1 MARPIDEA
9 ATGTIFG
16 VALNYRSLLD
26 SRLAEFQEP
35 PYKAPPTKPVLF
47 IKTPNTRNR
56 QQGEVV
62 FPASCDRL
70 QPGPAVGVVIGR
82 KASRVTKDE
91 ALSYVAGLT
100 IVNEFSL
107 PEDSYYRPAVKAKC
121 RDGFCPMGP
130 EVVELADIKD
140 CDQLVLKLHVNGELR
155 QEGTTA
161 DWVRSIPE
169 LLADITEFMTL
180 NEGDVLITGTPDGR
194 VDVKIGDQVVV
205 EVSGLGSLTNT
216 IVAE

>member
-1 MARPIDEA
+1 MTRPIEQA

-16 VALNYRSLLD
+16 VALNYHSQLD
-26 SRLAEFQEP
+26 HKLAEFREA

-56 QQGEVV
+56 HEGSVV

-70 QPGPAVGVVIGR
+70 QPGPSIGVVIGK
-82 KASRVTKDE
+82 KASRVKKDG

-107 PEDSYYRPAVKAKC
+107 PEDSFYRPAVKAKC

-130 EVVELADIKD
+130 ELVELADIAD
-140 CDQLVLKLHVNGELR
+140 PDQLVLNLYVNGELR
-155 QEGTTA
+155 QEGSTA

-169 LLADITEFMTL
+169 LLVDITEFMTL
-180 NEGDVLITGTPDGR
+180 NEGDVLITGTPGGR
-194 VDVKIGDQVVV
+194 VDVKPGDQVTV